1 MSRSITTTFF
11 PVKAI
16 IPAKLMARKVFP
28 SPEIVLLTAIIFDF
42 LLFSIN

>member
-1 MSRSITTTFF
+1 MSKSITTTFF

-16 IPAKLMARKVFP
+16 IPPKFIATKVFP

-42 LLFSIN
+42 SSLFIN